1 MAINTVS
8 KNSIGVILVLLLV
21 IILSESRLFNFFT
34 DTYLGRSMLIVLILI
49 ASYLNK
55 ILGIVSVLII
65 IIMFNNSNLFKFEG
79 FETNTNN
86 SNAKDKVQNVK
97 NAIEEKKNSDSS
109 VSTSTS
115 TATTTSNSG
124 SNDENT
130 STSTS
135 TTPASKINVVTNGG
149 KTASE
154 AKPDVNANIQSKVS
168 TNAIEGFDLQS
179 TENNIKRGKQ
189 SNSIPVNSFSRQST
203 EVAPYEGANFS
214 EGFGVL

>member
-21 IILSESRLFNFFT
+21 IVLSESRLFNFFT
-34 DTYLGRSMLIVLILI
+34 DTYLGRSVLIVLILF

-65 IIMFNNSNLFKFEG
+65 IIMFNNSNLLNFEG
-79 FETNTNN
+79 FETSTNTNAN
-86 SNAKDKVQNVK
+86 NATNTSTNAKDKVQNIK
-97 NAIEEKKNSDSS
+97 NAIEEKIN
-109 VSTSTS
+109 
-115 TATTTSNSG
+115 SNS
-124 SNDENT
+124 T
-130 STSTS
+130 TPTS
-135 TTPASKINVVTNGG
+135 TTSTLPSTTSPSTTSPSTTSPSTSATPLPKINVVTNG
-149 KTASE
+149 
-154 AKPDVNANIQSKVS
+154 SKVS

-189 SNSIPVNSFSRQST
+189 SNSIPVNSFSKQST
-203 EVAPYEGANFS
+203 EVAPFEGSKFS